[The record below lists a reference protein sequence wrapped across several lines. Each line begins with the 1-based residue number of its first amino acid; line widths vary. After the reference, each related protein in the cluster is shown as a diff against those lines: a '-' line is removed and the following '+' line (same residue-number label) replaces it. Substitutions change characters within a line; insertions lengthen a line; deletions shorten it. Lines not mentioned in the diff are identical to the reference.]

1 MRSAPPGRWKAR
13 RGPSFDSKINAGP
26 AAARRTRGRVGAGL
40 KPSRRRGRRAR
51 LAVAI
56 AIAVALAISA
66 AVGMIVDV
74 AGAVAIAFTVAV
86 AVVAAVAVESLE
98 SFRGAPP
105 GPFGAAHASDGSL
118 LIGGILC

>member
-1 MRSAPPGRWKAR
+1 MRSAPSGRWHAMR
-13 RGPSFDSKINAGP
+13 SPSFDLKITAGP
-26 AAARRTRGRVGAGL
+26 AAARRIRDRVGAGL

-56 AIAVALAISA
+56 AITVALAISA
-66 AVGMIVDV
+66 AIGMMIDV

-86 AVVAAVAVESLE
+86 AVVAAGAVESLE